1 MKNCVFGYMR
11 VSTEAR
17 NLGRQLNTPKKYG
30 VERYTMR
37 R

>member
-17 NLGRQLNTPKKYG
+17 NLGRQLNTPKKMAL
-30 VERYTMR
+30 RDIQ
-37 R
+37 